1 MASDA
6 KDPREAVLAN
16 ILHLDRGEV
25 ERVSVEVLARLD
37 ATDPLR
43 AMLGEVVA
51 ELVEARIEL
60 AALVPRPSMA
70 SEDDWPCKNSAD
82 QVCLQA
88 AWDAINR
95 ALTRLRTLTP
105 TEGDAQEPEATAT
118 RIRDPQFCFEDRL
131 KTGLPCTEP
140 DWRGGNYG
148 SVICRTRE
156 HHRNPTEGGTDDG
169 E

>member
-6 KDPREAVLAN
+6 KDPREAVL
-16 ILHLDRGEV
+16 DRQYLMY
-25 ERVSVEVLARLD
+25 SSSARTLLRDLD
-37 ATDPLR
+37 AADPLR
-43 AMLGEVVA
+43 AMLLEVVEGLEYIA
-51 ELVEARIEL
+51 RATYGTELSQTPEEQLAVIWGHFSDSQRKAR
-60 AALVPRPSMA
+60 AL
-70 SEDDWPCKNSAD
+70 
-82 QVCLQA
+82 
-88 AWDAINR
+88 
-95 ALTRLRTLTP
+95 LTRLRTLTP